1 VSDTAVSG
9 SVSVLELDVG
19 RHRRV
24 SLKSVAISTGTPVTI
39 GRDTELP
46 VGIDPPDLGVSRRGV
61 EVTAAADG
69 WHVVIEN
76 RAGAFVHPWAQP
88 PIWAPHG
95 TVAVHRWPKIGIRLI
110 GSDRTMEHWVL
121 LESEAY
127 PLPVQG
133 RSASADFGPT
143 RLPPTP
149 KPLTAHQLAAVQG
162 VFQEFL
168 AWPPKS
174 GPSPTTL
181 ATAATKLKISPAG
194 VTERLARVQDRA
206 YALGMHRQTGVSD
219 PAYLYLLVRHGF
231 ITAPL
236 PGTER

>member
-1 VSDTAVSG
+1 MCG
-9 SVSVLELDVG
+9 HVSVLEQDVA

-24 SLKSVAISTGTPVTI
+24 SLNTLAIPMGQSVTI

-61 EVTAAADG
+61 AVTATADG

-76 RAGAFVHPWAQP
+76 RAGAFVHLWAQP
-88 PIWAPHG
+88 PVWAPHA
-95 TVAVHRWPKIGIRLI
+95 TASLHRWPRIGIRLI

-121 LESEAY
+121 LESDGY
-127 PLPVQG
+127 PLPGQG
-133 RSASADFGPT
+133 RSAPADFGPT

-149 KPLTAHQLAAVQG
+149 KPLTAAQLAAVQG
-162 VFQEFL
+162 VFREFL

-174 GPSPTTL
+174 GPTPTTL
-181 ATAATKLKISPAG
+181 ATAGAKLGISPAG

-236 PGTER
+236 TGTEH